1 MPLRLKLLLPL
12 VVACLL
18 ALAYIDLVWS
28 PRSVESAKQ
37 QHLTEVGHHLDTVVE
52 GLVPLMLTNQLDL
65 IQANLDELKKQNGEW
80 QYIRLVGAE
89 GKQLYPLLLAD
100 KGQPPIV
107 GPSVQVLEMNIAFL
121 GKPLGKLVVHVAY
134 ASWLDEIRAQHRDL
148 TLMLAAII
156 VLLALVWAGTLEAA
170 VIRPLRRLSVAT
182 SELAQQRFDTPLPAS
197 GRDEV
202 GTLIGSFAAMRND
215 LRSNREELLHEIEVR
230 KLTDMR
236 LRESE
241 NHFRTLADGGTTL
254 IWTAGTDKLCNYF
267 NEPWL
272 RFTGRPLE
280 QELGDGWTEGVHPDD
295 YERCLQVYV
304 AAFDRRQAFSM
315 VYRLRHADGSYRWI
329 RDDGNPRYDSRG
341 EFIGYIGFCVDITQE
356 KNSAAE
362 LERHRHHLEALVEER
377 TASLSVAK
385 EAAEA
390 ASRAKSTFL
399 ANMSHELRTPMNAI
413 MGMTGL
419 ALRHATDPKLRDQ
432 LAKVEQASRHLLGVI
447 NDILD
452 ISKIEAEHLTLE
464 HVRFGLGEVLEN
476 LVSLNGQK
484 AREKGLKLRLDLAPE
499 ILRLSMLGD
508 PLRLGQILLN
518 FIGNAIKFTEQ
529 GSITLHVRIDDTG
542 PDDVLLKFE
551 IEDTG
556 IGIAAE
562 DQKRLFTAFEQADG
576 STTRRYGGTGLG
588 LAINKRL
595 AQMMGGEVGVESQ
608 VGVGSTFWFTV
619 RLDKAPDAVAPAPT
633 LSANAET
640 PLKTDFGGAL
650 VLLVEDEPI
659 NQEVSKGLLEEA
671 GLVVDVARD
680 GAEALEMARRTPYRL
695 ILMDM
700 QMPNLNGVDATRAI
714 RKDTRNA
721 ATPIL
726 AMTANAFEEDR
737 KICLDAG
744 MNDHIPKPINPDQLF
759 DTLAKWLARQEN

>member
-28 PRSVESAKQ
+28 PRAMESARQ
-37 QHLTEVGHHLDTVVE
+37 QHMEEVGRHLDTVVE
-52 GLVPLMLTNQLDL
+52 GLVPLILTNQLDL
-65 IQANLDELKKQNGEW
+65 IQANLGELKKQNAEW
-80 QYIRLVGAE
+80 QYILLVGAE
-89 GKQLYPLLLAD
+89 DKQIYPLLLA
-100 KGQPPIV
+100 GTVQAPEV
-107 GPSVQVLEMNIAFL
+107 GPNMQVLEKDIAFL
-121 GKPLGKLVVHVAY
+121 GKRLGKLVIYVDY
-134 ASWLDEIRAQHRDL
+134 ASWLDQIHAQHHGL
-148 TLMLAAII
+148 TLMLAVII
-156 VLLALVWAGTLEAA
+156 ALLALVWMGTLEAA
-170 VIRPLRRLSVAT
+170 VVQPLRRLSVAT
-182 SELAQQRFDTPLPAS
+182 ADLAQQRFDTPLPP
-197 GRDEV
+197 GGGDEV
-202 GTLIGSFAAMRND
+202 GRLIGSFAGMRNY
-215 LRSNREELLHEIEVR
+215 LKSNRENLLREIEVR
-230 KLTDMR
+230 ELADMR

-241 NHFRTLADGGTTL
+241 NHFRTLANGGTTL

-280 QELGDGWTEGVHPDD
+280 KELGNGWTEGLHPDD
-295 YERCLQVYV
+295 YQRCLQTYV
-304 AAFDRRQAFSM
+304 TSFDRRQAFSM
-315 VYRLRHADGSYRWI
+315 DYRMRHVDGSYHWI
-329 RDDGNPRYDSRG
+329 RDDGNPRFDSRG
-341 EFIGYIGFCVDITQE
+341 EFIGYIGFCVDITLE
-356 KNSAAE
+356 KNTAAE

-464 HVRFGLGEVLEN
+464 HVSFGLGDVLN
-476 LVSLNGQK
+476 SLVSLSGQK
-484 AREKGLKLRLDLAPE
+484 AREKGLKLRVDLAPE
-499 ILRLSMLGD
+499 IINLSMFGD
-508 PLRLGQILLN
+508 SLRLGQILLN
-518 FIGNAIKFTEQ
+518 FLGNAIKFTEQ
-529 GSITLHVRIDDTG
+529 GSITIRVRGADDG
-542 PDDVLLKFE
+542 PDAVLLKFE

-556 IGIAAE
+556 IGIAPE
-562 DQKRLFTAFEQADG
+562 DQARLFTAFEQADG

-595 AQMMGGEVGVESQ
+595 AQMMGGEVGVESR
-608 VGVGSTFWFTV
+608 VGIGSTFWFTV
-619 RLDKAPDAVAPAPT
+619 RLDKAPNCIDAAAAAPDAALMT
-633 LSANAET
+633 EFS
-640 PLKTDFGGAL
+640 GARI
-650 VLLVEDEPI
+650 LLAEDEPI
-659 NQEVSKGLLEEA
+659 NQEVSKSLLEDV
-671 GLVVDVARD
+671 GLVVDLAQD
-680 GAEALEMARRTPYRL
+680 GVEAVEMACRTPYRL

-714 RKDTRNA
+714 RKDSRNT

-737 KICLDAG
+737 KVCLDAG
-744 MNDHIPKPINPDQLF
+744 MNDHIPKPIDPDLLF
-759 DTLAKWLARQEN
+759 ATLAKWLGRSRS

>member
-1 MPLRLKLLLPL
+1 L
-12 VVACLL
+12 
-18 ALAYIDLVWS
+18 
-28 PRSVESAKQ
+28 
-37 QHLTEVGHHLDTVVE
+37 
-52 GLVPLMLTNQLDL
+52 
-65 IQANLDELKKQNGEW
+65 
-80 QYIRLVGAE
+80 
-89 GKQLYPLLLAD
+89 
-100 KGQPPIV
+100 
-107 GPSVQVLEMNIAFL
+107 
-121 GKPLGKLVVHVAY
+121 
-134 ASWLDEIRAQHRDL
+134 
-148 TLMLAAII
+148 
-156 VLLALVWAGTLEAA
+156 
-170 VIRPLRRLSVAT
+170 
-182 SELAQQRFDTPLPAS
+182 
-197 GRDEV
+197 
-202 GTLIGSFAAMRND
+202 
-215 LRSNREELLHEIEVR
+215 
-230 KLTDMR
+230 
-236 LRESE
+236 
-241 NHFRTLADGGTTL
+241 
-254 IWTAGTDKLCNYF
+254 
-267 NEPWL
+267 
-272 RFTGRPLE
+272 
-280 QELGDGWTEGVHPDD
+280 HPDD
-295 YERCLQVYV
+295 YQRCLQTYV
-304 AAFDRRQAFSM
+304 TSFDRRQAFSM
-315 VYRLRHADGSYRWI
+315 DYRLRHADGSNHWI
-329 RDDGNPRYDSRG
+329 RDDGNPRFDSHG
-341 EFIGYIGFCVDITQE
+341 EFIGYIGFCVDITLE
-356 KNSAAE
+356 KNTAAE

-484 AREKGLKLRLDLAPE
+484 AREKGLKLRLDLGPE
-499 ILRLSMLGD
+499 ILGLAMFGD

-529 GSITLHVRIDDTG
+529 GSITLHVRVADSG
-542 PDDVLLKFE
+542 PNDVLLRFE
-551 IEDTG
+551 IEDAG

-562 DQKRLFTAFEQADG
+562 DQARLFTAFEQADG

-608 VGVGSTFWFTV
+608 VGIGSTFWFTV
-619 RLDKAPDAVAPAPT
+619 RLDKAPNAVAPAPT
-633 LSANAET
+633 FPANSAEAS
-640 PLKTDFGGAL
+640 LRTDFAGAL
-650 VLLVEDEPI
+650 VLLAEDEPI
-659 NQEVSKGLLEEA
+659 NQEVSKGLLEDV
-671 GLVVDVARD
+671 GLVVDLARD
-680 GAEALEMARRTPYRL
+680 GVEALEMATRTPYRL

-726 AMTANAFEEDR
+726 AMTANAFDEDR
-737 KICLDAG
+737 KVCLEAG
-744 MNDHIPKPINPDQLF
+744 MNDHIPKPIDPDLLF
-759 DTLAKWLARQEN
+759 ATLAKWLSRSQN